1 MGATRM
7 LSLPRFIGHAG
18 GGAPKVGAVSDAWS
32 SCRELSETFCEYNE
46 GFRYHFTHPTH
57 YLLS

>member
-7 LSLPRFIGHAG
+7 LSLPRVIGHAG
-18 GGAPKVGAVSDAWS
+18 GGGAVSDAWS